1 MLKKGERTITST
13 YKKNGSKFFTLI
25 FTICLSFVCQQS
37 SGSYTPERSAKLPSP
52 SSLSSQ
58 RKVSFHENP
67 DVLTYQA
74 DETYITKHLSTKDL
88 PQTSRTLT
96 QDEVNAKVLLRA
108 ARGNSPSL
116 TTSNLIKLQES
127 LGINMAQPNTNFS
140 VKSTCSKETQ
150 TDDEQLPEETNEQE
164 NPIEIISINRA
175 AVGSPP
181 NGLSCCHQ

>member
-1 MLKKGERTITST
+1 MVLI
-13 YKKNGSKFFTLI
+13 YKKNRSRLFTLI
-25 FTICLSFVCQQS
+25 FTISLSMLCQQA
-37 SGSYTPERSAKLPSP
+37 SGSHTPEALAQGPTP
-52 SSLSSQ
+52 SSLSPQ
-58 RKVSFHENP
+58 KKVSFHDKP

-88 PQTSRTLT
+88 PQASRTLT

-116 TTSNLIKLQES
+116 TASNLIKLQES
-127 LGINMAQPNTNFS
+127 LGMTTANANTNFS

-150 TDDEQLPEETNEQE
+150 TDDEPLPEETSEPE
-164 NPIEIISINRA
+164 NPIETINITRT

-181 NGLSCCHQ
+181 AGLSCCHQ

>member
-1 MLKKGERTITST
+1 MFLLLKNNRRC
-13 YKKNGSKFFTLI
+13 FFTLI
-25 FTICLSFVCQQS
+25 FTISLSMLCQQVS
-37 SGSYTPERSAKLPSP
+37 SSHTPERSAKPSTP
-52 SSLSSQ
+52 LSALAP
-58 RKVSFHENP
+58 RKVSFHDKL
-67 DVLTYQA
+67 DVQIYQT

-108 ARGNSPSL
+108 ARDNSPPL
-116 TTSNLIKLQES
+116 TAYNLIKLQES
-127 LGINMAQPNTNFS
+127 LGMTTANPNTNFS

-150 TDDEQLPEETNEQE
+150 TDEEQLPEETNLDE